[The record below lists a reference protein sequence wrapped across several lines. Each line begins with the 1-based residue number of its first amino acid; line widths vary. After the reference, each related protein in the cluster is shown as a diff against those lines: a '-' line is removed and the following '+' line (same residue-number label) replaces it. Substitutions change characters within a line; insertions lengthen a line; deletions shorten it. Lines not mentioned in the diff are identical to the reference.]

1 MLETY
6 VKRLEDLER
15 IAQSFPGV
23 EKSYAIQ
30 AGREI
35 RVMVQPDRLS
45 DEDSVVLSK
54 DIARKIEKDLSY
66 PGQIK
71 VMVIR
76 ETRAVDLAK

>member
-1 MLETY
+1 
-6 VKRLEDLER
+6 
-15 IAQSFPGV
+15 V

-35 RVMVQPDRLS
+35 RIMVQPERIS
-45 DEDSVVLSK
+45 DEDSVVLCK
-54 DIARKIEKDLSY
+54 DIARKIETELTY

-71 VMVIR
+71 VTVIR